1 MRWRACSGLSRTDPR
16 GALDRRVLTRQLGA
30 MLGDMDK
37 PMDETVD
44 VYALLRA
51 AVEARIKMAKSM
63 LSAYA
68 ANALEKPATPEDL
81 AHWKG
86 ALAEAEAEL
95 ATLQNSKRT

>member
-1 MRWRACSGLSRTDPR
+1 
-16 GALDRRVLTRQLGA
+16 
-30 MLGDMDK
+30 
-37 PMDETVD
+37 
-44 VYALLRA
+44 
-51 AVEARIKMAKSM
+51 MAKSM